1 MHNNKYTPINL
12 NNAKKYLFERYK
24 DEATANRVLASIG
37 FPLEEVVEQTANA
50 TTENPAT
57 LNGVVVIRPMSPPLD
72 NPEGE
77 LEVADFPSYTTPFF
91 LDAYD
96 PETNTTVFT
105 EPVDNFMP
113 HLYSL
118 GTFLRYYNRT
128 HRNTRIAT
136 KDLGTSK
143 YPLPS
148 NLLDVIIEKG
158 YGVVPND
165 QRMKRAIRLPASG
178 AKAAEEVLVTI
189 TNPTEQRFYAPS
201 ATYAALGSKSLGA
214 LNSRLKAL
222 GAEGLLAPAYIDK
235 RNGKGIYT
243 DEQVR
248 VAERFLTK
256 RATIEEYNAAYGEQT
271 PCIVYTNKAS
281 LTEALLLATG
291 IYELKGFT
299 SGGAGSRV
307 YVETNKEN

>member
-1 MHNNKYTPINL
+1 MHNNKYTPLNL
-12 NNAKKYLFERYK
+12 NNAKKYLFARYK

-77 LEVADFPSYTTPFF
+77 LEVADFPSYTTPCF

-143 YPLPS
+143 YPLPG

-165 QRMKRAIRLPASG
+165 QRMKRAIRLTASG
-178 AKAAEEVLVTI
+178 AKATEEALVTI
-189 TNPTEQRFYAPS
+189 TNPAEQRFYAPS

-214 LNSRLKAL
+214 LNNRLKAL
-222 GAEGLLAPAYIDK
+222 GAEGLLTPAYINK
-235 RNGKGIYT
+235 LNGKGIYT

-248 VAERFLTK
+248 VAERFLAK
-256 RATIEEYNAAYGEQT
+256 RATIEEYNAAYGKQN
-271 PCIVYTNKAS
+271 PCIAYTNKAS

>member
-1 MHNNKYTPINL
+1 MHNDKYTPLNL
-12 NNAKKYLFERYK
+12 NNAKKHLFERYK
-24 DEATANRVLASIG
+24 DEAIANRVLASIG
-37 FPLEEVVEQTANA
+37 FPLEEVVERTANA
-50 TTENPAT
+50 TAENPAT
-57 LNGVVVIRPMSPPLD
+57 LTGVVVIRPMSPPLD

-77 LEVADFPSYTTPFF
+77 LEVADFPAYTTPCF

-136 KDLGTSK
+136 KDLGASK
-143 YPLPS
+143 HRLPA

-165 QRMKRAIRLPASG
+165 QRMKRAIRLTASG
-178 AKAAEEVLVTI
+178 AKAAEEALVTI
-189 TNPTEQRFYAPS
+189 TNPTEQLFYAPS

-256 RATIEEYNAAYGEQT
+256 RATIEEYNAAYGNMLES
-271 PCIVYTNKAS
+271 IIKMMFRHKSIEARRR
-281 LTEALLLATG
+281 EALT
-291 IYELKGFT
+291 
-299 SGGAGSRV
+299 
-307 YVETNKEN
+307 

>member
-1 MHNNKYTPINL
+1 
-12 NNAKKYLFERYK
+12 
-24 DEATANRVLASIG
+24 
-37 FPLEEVVEQTANA
+37 
-50 TTENPAT
+50 
-57 LNGVVVIRPMSPPLD
+57 MSPPLD

-77 LEVADFPSYTTPFF
+77 LEVADFPSYTTPYF

-128 HRNTRIAT
+128 HRSTRIAT
-136 KDLGTSK
+136 KDLGASK
-143 YPLPS
+143 HPLPA

-165 QRMKRAIRLPASG
+165 QRMKRAIRLTASG
-178 AKAAEEVLVTI
+178 AKAAEEALVTI
-189 TNPTEQRFYAPS
+189 TNPTEQLFYAPS

-214 LNSRLKAL
+214 LNNRLKAL

-271 PCIVYTNKAS
+271 PCIVYANKAS